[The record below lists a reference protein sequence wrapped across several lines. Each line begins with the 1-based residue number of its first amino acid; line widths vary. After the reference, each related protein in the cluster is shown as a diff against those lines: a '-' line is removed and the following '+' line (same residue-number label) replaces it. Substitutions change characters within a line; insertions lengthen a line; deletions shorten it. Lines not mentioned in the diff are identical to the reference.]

1 MNAIFAAANNKEQE
15 QDVNELF
22 CHVPLLIIVD
32 RLKINRF
39 RLKNL
44 FGDPH
49 FKEDLTVFDNSRFLK
64 HAIELFRHQATHNTV
79 YKAFLN
85 HLSVDPI
92 SISTL
97 HEIPFLP
104 ISFFKSHEV
113 KTGEYIPDRC
123 FESSGTTTTQNSK
136 HYIKNTQAYLSNA
149 EALFKEAYGELDQYC
164 FLALLPSYLERTNSS
179 LVCMADYFIQKSAH
193 VESGFYLNNHQA
205 LCDKLIE
212 LEAKKQPTI
221 LIGVTFALVD
231 FAENYPMKLKY
242 TTIMETGGMKG
253 RKKEMTRAELH
264 SLLSTHLGVEKIHA
278 EYGMTELLS
287 QAYSHADGIFKMPS
301 TMKVLL
307 RALDDPFDVW
317 TAHDDR
323 GHAGVIN
330 IIDLANEDSVA
341 FIATDDLGVFSADG
355 GFSVTGRVDKSDIRG
370 CSLLAV

>member
-32 RLKINRF
+32 LLKINRF

-44 FGDPH
+44 FEDPH

-64 HAIELFRHQATHNTV
+64 RAIELFRYQATENPL
-79 YKAFLN
+79 YKAFLKQ
-85 HLSVDPI
+85 LSVDPL
-92 SISTL
+92 SVSTL
-97 HEIPFLP
+97 QNIPFLP
-104 ISFFKSHEV
+104 ISFFKSHQV
-113 KTGEYIPDRC
+113 KTGEFIPERC

-136 HYIKNTQAYLSNA
+136 HYVKNTQAYLNNA
-149 EALFKEAYGELDQYC
+149 EALFKESYGELDKYC

-179 LVCMADYFIQKSAH
+179 LVCMADYFIKKSKH
-193 VESGFYLNNHQA
+193 PESRFYLTNYEDLH
-205 LCDKLIE
+205 DKLLE
-212 LEAKKQPTI
+212 LEASKQPTL
-221 LIGVTFALVD
+221 LIGVTFALID
-231 FAENYPMKLKY
+231 FAEKYPMKLKY

-264 SLLSTHLGVEKIHA
+264 ALLSTHFGVEKIHA

-287 QAYSHADGIFKMPS
+287 QAYSQGDGLFKMPS

-317 TAHDDR
+317 TADDDR
-323 GHAGVIN
+323 EQAGVIN
-330 IIDLANEDSVA
+330 IIDLANQDSVA
-341 FIATDDLGVFSADG
+341 FIATDDLGSFNIG
-355 GFSVTGRVDKSDIRG
+355 GRFSVTGRVDKSDIRG
-370 CSLLAV
+370 CSLLVV